1 MPQLQNLL
9 ETNYFDG
16 EKFIVPLINLCL
28 CNLFLAIGFN
38 ASNNRTLHKYTVVK
52 FTNSKWFRIVIS
64 IFFIIGAIATLMN
77 RGVYKGG
84 FVSGTFVIIQFF
96 ASFATVALLLI
107 LIGYKN
113 GILRG
118 HLFVFIAI
126 IIVVL
131 TIDKI
136 IASGRRGATI
146 NLVLMVL
153 YFFLNRDKR
162 IYKYLK
168 YCVPGF
174 FFAGMFFGSQIQ
186 AYRDNAYAG
195 EKSFIENIQSLDY
208 SKSKKTVLNKGE
220 IYNAFEGMQ
229 MVDFY
234 GCYDYGAFNWNGIV
248 KDFVPTALV
257 SRDLKKSM
265 MIENE
270 SNDLVSHLTKS
281 GSTMTGY
288 FDSFRSFGLFGFI
301 KFLVIG
307 FIMGF
312 LWKRREASDISLLTY
327 FMLLT
332 PGLHLLTHS
341 SNYFVSN
348 YVFLLIF
355 IYPVLMSLCDRKVV
369 ALK

>member
-1 MPQLQNLL
+1 
-9 ETNYFDG
+9 
-16 EKFIVPLINLCL
+16 
-28 CNLFLAIGFN
+28 
-38 ASNNRTLHKYTVVK
+38 
-52 FTNSKWFRIVIS
+52 
-64 IFFIIGAIATLMN
+64 
-77 RGVYKGG
+77 
-84 FVSGTFVIIQFF
+84 
-96 ASFATVALLLI
+96 
-107 LIGYKN
+107 
-113 GILRG
+113 
-118 HLFVFIAI
+118 
-126 IIVVL
+126 
-131 TIDKI
+131 
-136 IASGRRGATI
+136 
-146 NLVLMVL
+146 
-153 YFFLNRDKR
+153 
-162 IYKYLK
+162 
-168 YCVPGF
+168 
-174 FFAGMFFGSQIQ
+174 
-186 AYRDNAYAG
+186 
-195 EKSFIENIQSLDY
+195 
-208 SKSKKTVLNKGE
+208 
-220 IYNAFEGMQ
+220 